1 MCEKSIASEINISE
15 ETCLCIIRYFVDIS
29 FAFFP
34 MYYTMCFS
42 YVEWYPGEMFR
53 MPSDWDCVF
62 PSISSKPRSQTPPQK
77 EKIGIASLMA
87 TPWARSHKDL
97 SKSGWWLKNN
107 LEKYDFVNGKD
118 DIPYMKWKNHPNVP
132 NHQLVFHMFLW
143 FSQICTSFS
152 SNFETQIDAHP
163 GRWWP
168 ACHCVIAMGN
178 IGLTTSK

>member
-1 MCEKSIASEINISE
+1 MSMYYKIFCGH
-15 ETCLCIIRYFVDIS
+15 IIRVLPHILYHV
-29 FAFFP
+29 
-34 MYYTMCFS
+34 FS

-97 SKSGWWLKNN
+97 SKSRWWLKNN

-118 DIPYMKWKNHPNVP
+118 DIPYMKWNNSCDFPKYAPHFRPTLKP
-132 NHQLVFHMFLW
+132 KLMLALAG
-143 FSQICTSFS
+143 
-152 SNFETQIDAHP
+152 DDP
-163 GRWWP
+163 R
-168 ACHCVIAMGN
+168 VIVSLPWE
-178 IGLTTSK
+178 I